1 MIQHGAPLL
10 EHTLLYSIF
19 TSVGP
24 KSKIIIRI
32 PSDAVEALG
41 ALAKDSGIASFPNVP
56 QDSNDYC
63 GPNLVRRSTL
73 PNVKNVIGA
82 AFM

>member
-1 MIQHGAPLL
+1 MIQHGAPVP
-10 EHTLLYSIF
+10 EQTLLYSIL

-24 KSKIIIRI
+24 ESKIISRI

-41 ALAKDSGIASFPNVP
+41 ALTKDSGVASFPNVP

-73 PNVKNVIGA
+73 PNVKKVVGV